1 MAVGGPAFSSVRK
14 AREAL
19 RERAHELLNE
29 YINICKQAAAAGDYE
44 TAQKGFQYLLSHIP
58 NEEGERLIDIDV
70 DKKVIA
76 DAKPTGP
83 TIQIG
88 LSIGGINKPALPAA
102 AVEIVEVI
110 EVTDGTE

>member
-44 TAQKGFQYLLSHIP
+44 TAQKGFQYLLAHIP
-58 NEEGERLIDIDV
+58 NEEGDRLIDIDV
-70 DKKVIA
+70 DKPKEVDKSKSA
-76 DAKPTGP
+76 PS
-83 TIQIG
+83 IQIG
-88 LSIGGINKPALPAA
+88 VAIGGLQKQLPA
-102 AVEIVEVI
+102 ETTVEVI
-110 EVTDGTE
+110 EVKPDEPTE